1 MPADRGP
8 EGEAMPTGVHDSAF
22 IVNAFRAR
30 YPQVSADPHA
40 ALWQCERHEHWATRY
55 AQQVGR
61 SEVLV
66 HALRHRFFLE
76 RLQAFLATTPDAALI
91 NIGAGFTSYPFLI
104 RPGVPCCEVDM
115 AFTVAF
121 KQQKLAEFNA
131 QGLLPAR
138 PITFLP
144 LDDLNDPAQLS
155 GLLARLWT
163 WLEGRT
169 SFVLLEGVLFYLHL
183 STIENLLAGLAS
195 IQGEGGIVATTSFRP
210 EECQKAMFQRL
221 VSYCTTDYQQ
231 AHFSP
236 TSLPNRFYHQQQGY
250 ALLEHRNC
258 FDLQRTFSPQEYLG
272 AAEDVLEEDLYLL
285 QRTRACAVQLT
296 PDSLAE
302 VLDQH
307 VEVQRVGW

>member
-1 MPADRGP
+1 
-8 EGEAMPTGVHDSAF
+8 MPTGVHDSAF

-30 YPQVSADPHA
+30 FPQVSADHHA
-40 ALWQCERHEHWATRY
+40 TLWLCERHEHWATHY
-55 AQQVGR
+55 AQHVGP

-76 RLQAFLATTPDAALI
+76 RLQAFLAATPEAALI
-91 NIGAGFTSYPFLI
+91 NIGAGFTNYPYLI
-104 RPGVPCCEVDM
+104 QPDIPCCEVDT

-121 KQQKLAEFNA
+121 KQQKLAEFEA

-144 LDDLNDPAQLS
+144 LDDLNDLAQLS

-163 WLEGRT
+163 WLEGRP

-183 STIENLLAGLAS
+183 STIESLLAGLAS

-210 EECQKAMFQRL
+210 EECQKEMFHRL

-236 TSLPNRFYHQQQGY
+236 TTVPTSFYRRQQGY
-250 ALLEHRNC
+250 AVLDHRSC
-258 FDLQRTFSPQEYLG
+258 FDLQRLYAPQEPLG

-285 QRTRACAVQLT
+285 LRTRACAVQLT
-296 PDSLAE
+296 PDSLAD

>member
-1 MPADRGP
+1 MPADPALGC
-8 EGEAMPTGVHDSAF
+8 EAMPTGFHDSAF

-40 ALWQCERHEHWATRY
+40 ALWLCERHEHWATRY

-76 RLQAFLATTPDAALI
+76 RLQAFLAATPDAALI
-91 NIGAGFTSYPFLI
+91 NIGAGFTNYPYLVPP
-104 RPGVPCCEVDM
+104 RVPCCEVDT
-115 AFTVAF
+115 ALTVAF
-121 KQQKLAEFNA
+121 KQQKLAEFEA
-131 QGLLPAR
+131 LGLLPAR

-144 LDDLNDPAQLS
+144 LDDLNDPDQLS
-155 GLLARLWT
+155 GLLARLRT
-163 WLEGRT
+163 WLEDRP
-169 SFVLLEGVLFYLHL
+169 SFVLLEGVLFYLNL

-195 IQGEGGIVATTSFRP
+195 IQGGGDIVATTSFRP
-210 EECQKAMFQRL
+210 EECQKEMFQRL

-236 TSLPNRFYHQQQGY
+236 TTVPTSFYRRQQGY
-250 ALLEHRNC
+250 VLLEHRNC
-258 FDLQRTFSPQEYLG
+258 FDLQRTYAPQEPLG

-285 QRTRACAVQLT
+285 LRT
-296 PDSLAE
+296 
-302 VLDQH
+302 
-307 VEVQRVGW
+307 

>member
-1 MPADRGP
+1 MPAERGP
-8 EGEAMPTGVHDSAF
+8 EGEVMPTGVHDSAF

-40 ALWQCERHEHWATRY
+40 ALWLCERHEHWATRY
-55 AQQVGR
+55 AQQVGQ
-61 SEVLV
+61 SE
-66 HALRHRFFLE
+66 AL
-76 RLQAFLATTPDAALI
+76 
-91 NIGAGFTSYPFLI
+91 
-104 RPGVPCCEVDM
+104 
-115 AFTVAF
+115 
-121 KQQKLAEFNA
+121 
-131 QGLLPAR
+131 GLLPAR

-155 GLLARLWT
+155 GLLARLRT
-163 WLEGRT
+163 WLEDRP

-195 IQGEGGIVATTSFRP
+195 IQGGGDIVANTSFRP

-231 AHFSP
+231 VHFSP
-236 TSLPNRFYHQQQGY
+236 TTLPNRFYRRQQGY
-250 ALLEHRNC
+250 AVLEHRNC
-258 FDLQRTFSPQEYLG
+258 FDLQRTYAPQEYLG
-272 AAEDVLEEDLYLL
+272 AAEYVLEEDLYLL

-296 PDSLAE
+296 PGSLAE

>member
-1 MPADRGP
+1 
-8 EGEAMPTGVHDSAF
+8 MPTGVHDSAF